1 MGLPLRILIVED
13 SESDAKLAEHELRR
27 GGFDVQSR
35 IVCTAPELTEAL
47 STTLWDVVLCDHSM
61 PTLDSAA
68 ALRIAKAR
76 QPDVPFIIVSGSLP
90 EASAAQAMLLGA
102 QDYLSKD
109 NLARLVPAVKRE
121 LQDATERRARRQAE
135 QALSAQAEEMRIGR
149 EIQQRLFPANSPVL
163 PGFDIAGASFPAAA
177 TGGDYFDYIPM
188 LEGRLGIVVGD
199 VTGHGLGP
207 ALIMAD
213 ARAILRTLARSFS
226 GVREILIHANDLLR
240 DDIGWDRFLT
250 VFFGRLCPA
259 RRQLTFLNAGHP
271 SGIVLGGDGAVLAEL
286 KATLPALGMF
296 PLENAPEPTTL
307 TLEPGQLLLLLT
319 DGVTEA
325 IAPSGEEFG
334 RDRALAVVR
343 AYLGRPAAEI
353 VAALNGAVRAFL
365 QDQPQGDD
373 ITMVVVKSLGS
384 TP

>member
-1 MGLPLRILIVED
+1 MQQPLRILIVED

-27 GGFDVQSR
+27 GGFDIQSL
-35 IVCTAPELTEAL
+35 IVSTAAELAAAL
-47 STTLWDVVLCDHSM
+47 GTTLWDVILCDHSL

-90 EASAAQAMLLGA
+90 EAAAAQAMLLGA

-121 LQDATERRARRQAE
+121 LQDAAERRARRQAE

-149 EIQQRLFPANSPVL
+149 EIQQRLFPAAAPSL

-188 LEGRLGIVVGD
+188 LENSIGIVVGD

-213 ARAILRTLARSFS
+213 ARAILRSLARSFS
-226 GVREILIHANDLLR
+226 DVRAILMNANDLLR
-240 DDIGWDRFLT
+240 EDIGWDRFLT

-259 RRQLTFLNAGHP
+259 QRQLSFLNAGHP
-271 SGIVLGGDGAVLAEL
+271 PGVVLGRDGAVVAEL
-286 KATLPALGMF
+286 KATLPALGLF
-296 PLENAPEPTTL
+296 PLENVPAPVTV

-319 DGVTEA
+319 DGVIEA
-325 IAPSGEEFG
+325 AAPSGEEFG
-334 RDRALAVVR
+334 RDRAVDVVR
-343 AYLGRPAAEI
+343 AQRARPAAEI
-353 VAALNGAVRAFL
+353 VSALNDAVSAFA
-365 QDQPQGDD
+365 QQQPQADD
-373 ITMVVVKSLGS
+373 ITMLVVKSNE
-384 TP
+384 

>member
-1 MGLPLRILIVED
+1 MLLPLRILIVED
-13 SESDAKLAEHELRR
+13 SESDAKLAEHALRR
-27 GGFDVQSR
+27 GGFDVQSL
-35 IVCTAPELTEAL
+35 IVSTAAELIAAL
-47 STTLWDVVLCDHSM
+47 STTLWDIVLCDHSM

-90 EASAAQAMLLGA
+90 EAAAAEAMLLGA

-121 LQDATERRARRQAE
+121 LQDAAERRARRQAE
-135 QALSAQAEEMRIGR
+135 QALSAQAEEMRIAR
-149 EIQQRLFPANSPVL
+149 EIQQRLFPSAAPVL
-163 PGFDIAGASFPAAA
+163 SGFDIGGASFPAAA

-188 LEGRLGIVVGD
+188 LEDSLGIVVGD

-213 ARAILRTLARSFS
+213 ARAILRSLARSFS
-226 GVREILIHANDLLR
+226 DVREILIHANDLLR
-240 DDIGWDRFLT
+240 EDMGWDRFLT

-259 RRQLTFLNAGHP
+259 QRQLSFLNAGHP
-271 SGIVLGGDGAVLAEL
+271 PGVVLDRAGAQVAEL
-286 KATLPALGMF
+286 KATLPALGLF
-296 PLENAPEPTTL
+296 PLESVPVPETI

-319 DGVTEA
+319 DGVSEA
-325 IAPSGEEFG
+325 TAPSGEEFG
-334 RDRALAVVR
+334 RDRAVAVVR
-343 AYLGRPAAEI
+343 EQRARPAAEI
-353 VAALNGAVRAFL
+353 VGALNAAVRAFS

-373 ITMVVVKSLGS
+373 ITMVVVKSHE
-384 TP
+384 